1 MVLKELIKDLVLPS
15 CVMSHQTLHTSCS
28 TVCLHLFLFITSL
41 FLFYFSLLL
50 FAHPFSSLPI
60 SYINTELARKLL
72 TNPGQTVSDL
82 PAWKVNIYL

>member
-1 MVLKELIKDLVLPS
+1 MVLKELIKDSVLPS
-15 CVMSHQTLHTSCS
+15 CVTSHQTLHTSCS
-28 TVCLHLFLFITSL
+28 TVCLLFLFITSL
-41 FLFYFSLLL
+41 SLFYFSLLL